1 MNGSFLFIKGGEHV
15 MEKLN
20 GSYNLEE
27 KGLEEVTAQVMDVYN
42 DGAIDS
48 VYLKEKERTS
58 E

>member
-1 MNGSFLFIKGGEHV
+1 